1 MFYYKMHIVTLNDH
15 KIAFCWSPKTG
26 HSSMFKILKDNFSP
40 NTKNG
45 WETHSKN
52 VPSNINDF
60 IFILLYRDPLE
71 RLVSSFFMP
80 QVPQNICFRE
90 FVLNYTKFQDHHQ
103 CPQTKGGP
111 GINIFKKCN
120 KTFDYTINTKNLNEL
135 PVLIEK
141 LTGKKIQKNIRENM
155 LKRISDEQIQD
166 IEYYNINKSN
176 FNIKKSYDTKKS
188 NFNQDKLC
196 IPKWEKFYNEELK
209 IMAINNLKSDYD
221 FFKSID
227 IEF

>member
-1 MFYYKMHIVTLNDH
+1 MHIVTLNDH
-15 KIAFCWSPKTG
+15 KIAFFWSPKTG
-26 HSSMFKILKDNFSP
+26 HSTMFKILKDTFSP
-40 NTKNG
+40 NSKSG

-60 IFILLYRDPLE
+60 TFILLYRDPLE

-103 CPQTKGGP
+103 CPQTKGGQ
-111 GINIFKKCN
+111 GINIFKKYN

-141 LTGKKIQKNIRENM
+141 LTGKTIQKNIRENM

-166 IEYYNINKSN
+166 IEYYNI
-176 FNIKKSYDTKKS
+176 KKS

-196 IPKWEKFYNEELK
+196 IPKWENFYNEELK

-221 FFKSID
+221 FFESIG
-227 IEF
+227 IKF

>member
-1 MFYYKMHIVTLNDH
+1 MHIVTINQH
-15 KIAFCWSPKTG
+15 KIAFFWSPKTG
-26 HSSMFKILKDNFSP
+26 HTTMLKILKDNFSP
-40 NTKNG
+40 NSKSG

-52 VPSNINDF
+52 VPNNINDF
-60 IFILLYRDPLE
+60 TFILLYRNPLE

-90 FVLNYTKFQDHHQ
+90 FVLNYTKFHDHHQ

-120 KTFDYTINTKNLNEL
+120 KAFDYTINTKNLNEL

-141 LTGKKIQKNIRENM
+141 LTGEKIQKNIRENM

-166 IEYYNINKSN
+166 IEYYNI
-176 FNIKKSYDTKKS
+176 KKS
-188 NFNQDKLC
+188 NFSQDKLC

-221 FFKSID
+221 FFESIG
-227 IEF
+227 IKF